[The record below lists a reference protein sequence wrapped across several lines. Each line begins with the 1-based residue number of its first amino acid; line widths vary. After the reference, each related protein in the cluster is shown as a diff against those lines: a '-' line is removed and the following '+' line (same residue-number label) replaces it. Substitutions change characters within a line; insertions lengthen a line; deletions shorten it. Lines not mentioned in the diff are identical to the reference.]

1 MAKKGGAWKVAYADF
16 ATAMMAFFLVMWIT
30 TQSKPV
36 KQAVAQYFENPEGNN
51 LGVRSTSEEG
61 EHSTLTIGD
70 FQKGRGPGSGM
81 VMSQLNSS
89 AEHNSQ
95 GTAARKPPRLVIS
108 QLETRF
114 TSKGTGISIADDST
128 ELDQAARDRLS
139 FLIPLLL
146 PRNNAIEIQAFAQ
159 RRALTSES
167 KVKDMQEL
175 CYARCEAVMNYLVGR
190 GIPKERIRFCLD
202 NSPELMT
209 TSTFFR
215 GRNSEREQ
223 REKQTK
229 GYNVFVFSTEPLPKE
244 PETPAAPPPEPSSKH
259 SPGGHGS
266 KPAADDHPAKPAAK
280 GH

>member
-36 KQAVAQYFENPEGNN
+36 KEAVAEYFENPNGNN

-61 EHSTLTIGD
+61 EHATLMIGD
-70 FQKGRGPGSGM
+70 FEKGRGPGSGM

-89 AEHNSQ
+89 AEHNPQ

-114 TSKGTGISIADDST
+114 TSKGTGISIADDKT
-128 ELDQAARDRLS
+128 ELDQGARDRLN
-139 FLIPLLL
+139 FLVPLLL

-159 RRALTSES
+159 RRALTADSPA
-167 KVKDMQEL
+167 KDMQEL
-175 CYARCEAVMNYLVGR
+175 CYARCEAVMKHLVER

-202 NSPELMT
+202 NSPELM
-209 TSTFFR
+209 STGVFFK
-215 GRNSEREQ
+215 GRKSEREQ
-223 REKQTK
+223 PGKQTK

-244 PETPAAPPPEPSSKH
+244 TEIPAGVPAESA
-259 SPGGHGS
+259 S
-266 KPAADDHPAKPAAK
+266 KPAADGHSGKPAAK